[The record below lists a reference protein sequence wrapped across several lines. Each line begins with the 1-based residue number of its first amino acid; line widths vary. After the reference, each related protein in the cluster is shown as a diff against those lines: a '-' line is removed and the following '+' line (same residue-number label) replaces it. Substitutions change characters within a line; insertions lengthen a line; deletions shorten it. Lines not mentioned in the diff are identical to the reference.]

1 MIKKATTLL
10 AAFSLFAGVAF
21 GAGLTKKAAA
31 IDNGDNGANKA
42 VKSSVTA
49 PMKTGALTWVSVD
62 EAANVYGQASTGVE
76 PLAYDPG
83 TGAHTFIHRG
93 RTTYPAG
100 SGELWYNLSTDNGAT
115 WTRVAGGL
123 MGGLP
128 NTGRYPSGVISNP
141 TGSSTLTDAL
151 FVWAAPNLNIG
162 GSFAGAYYGVDPGLG
177 LGAAVAFESTNPD
190 SSLGSSAM
198 MVASTSGPDVAW
210 AFDDANGGLYLWST
224 NDFVT
229 VNAGYPT
236 GWTADDFAIYGAYAG
251 MRYMNGKFYAAV
263 YGIVGTDPQDDYNI
277 LYATSSDNAATW
289 SSWNKM
295 GTDWRT
301 TVGAPSSAFLQGA
314 PTGLNIEFVV
324 DKNDKVHYF
333 VVIGDTAT
341 NEAWI
346 AELYEGPSGWVHQP
360 VKTGLNLN
368 TIQAYGG
375 LDQTAWNLNASIDA
389 AGEVIAVSW
398 LDAATS
404 AATDT
409 MPDIWFSSRTLESG
423 WATPANLTQS
433 PDVPELVLHM
443 APTLIKVDATTYGV
457 AFSRSYEVGLTPPA
471 LPGDTNP
478 TEIFV
483 AAYIFSPTAIGDETE
498 LPTSFSLEQNYPNPF
513 NPSTRISYTIA
524 QSGLVTLKVYD
535 VLGKEVASLV
545 DEMKEAG
552 SYTADFNAS
561 NLANGAYFYKLQAG
575 NFSQVKSM
583 MLLK

>member
-1 MIKKATTLL
+1 
-10 AAFSLFAGVAF
+10 
-21 GAGLTKKAAA
+21 
-31 IDNGDNGANKA
+31 
-42 VKSSVTA
+42 
-49 PMKTGALTWVSVD
+49 
-62 EAANVYGQASTGVE
+62 
-76 PLAYDPG
+76 
-83 TGAHTFIHRG
+83 
-93 RTTYPAG
+93 
-100 SGELWYNLSTDNGAT
+100 
-115 WTRVAGGL
+115 
-123 MGGLP
+123 
-128 NTGRYPSGVISNP
+128 
-141 TGSSTLTDAL
+141 
-151 FVWAAPNLNIG
+151 
-162 GSFAGAYYGVDPGLG
+162 
-177 LGAAVAFESTNPD
+177 
-190 SSLGSSAM
+190 
-198 MVASTSGPDVAW
+198 
-210 AFDDANGGLYLWST
+210 
-224 NDFVT
+224 
-229 VNAGYPT
+229 
-236 GWTADDFAIYGAYAG
+236 
-251 MRYMNGKFYAAV
+251 
-263 YGIVGTDPQDDYNI
+263 
-277 LYATSSDNAATW
+277 
-289 SSWNKM
+289 M

-314 PTGLNIEFVV
+314 PTGLSIEFVV

-341 NEAWI
+341 NTAWVG
-346 AELYEGPSGWVHQP
+346 ELYEGASGWVHQ
-360 VKTGLNLN
+360 KISGDLNLN

-375 LDQTAWNLNASIDA
+375 LDQCAWSLNASIDA

-457 AFSRSYEVGLTPPA
+457 ALSRSYEVGLTPPA

-498 LPTSFSLEQNYPNPF
+498 LPNSFSLEQNYPNPF